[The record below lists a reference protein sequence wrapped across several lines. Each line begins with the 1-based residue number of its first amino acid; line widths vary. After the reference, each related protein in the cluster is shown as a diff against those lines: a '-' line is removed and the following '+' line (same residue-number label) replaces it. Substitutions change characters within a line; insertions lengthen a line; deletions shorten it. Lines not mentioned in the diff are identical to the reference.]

1 MLLSGLIQI
10 NIEMENFNQVFV
22 TKERIKMW
30 VEGCPATL
38 FFAGAEWY
46 REDSGYRISKWG
58 LYINSA
64 VMKMKSECGKSLWMA
79 LNTTEMQLINCC

>member
-46 REDSGYRISKWG
+46 REDSGYRISK
-58 LYINSA
+58 
-64 VMKMKSECGKSLWMA
+64 
-79 LNTTEMQLINCC
+79 